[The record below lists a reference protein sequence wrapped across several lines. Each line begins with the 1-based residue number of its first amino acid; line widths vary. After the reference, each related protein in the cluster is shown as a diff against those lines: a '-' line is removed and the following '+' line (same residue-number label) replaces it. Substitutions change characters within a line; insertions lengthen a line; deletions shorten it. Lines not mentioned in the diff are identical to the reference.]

1 MDILPL
7 THEQIKS
14 DWDYFSKSIDAVVV
28 KADGE
33 MTPEQVY
40 EAAIDHRVTVFH
52 IIDEVKIGL
61 LVLSDYEDD
70 YTKQQVLHVDI
81 LYLTDGNLFDVYDL
95 LEVVA
100 KKYDFD
106 KLAFSSTRRGWFKY
120 LEAAGFKAAYSFS
133 KEIV

>member
-1 MDILPL
+1 MPL
-7 THEQIKS
+7 TPEQIKS
-14 DWDYFSKSIDAVVV
+14 DWDYFSKAINAVVV

-70 YTKQQVLHVDI
+70 YTQKQVLHVDI
-81 LYLTDGNLFDVYDL
+81 LYLTDGSLFHLYDL

-106 KLAFSSTRRGWFKY
+106 KLAFTSTRRGWFKY

>member
-7 THEQIKS
+7 TPEQIKS
-14 DWDYFSKSIDAVVV
+14 DWDYFSKAINAVVV

-70 YTKQQVLHVDI
+70 YTEKQVLHVDI
-81 LYLTDGNLFDVYDL
+81 LYLTDGSLFDLYDL

-106 KLAFSSTRRGWFKY
+106 KLAFTSTRRGWFKY